1 MRQVLVS
8 RKENFMK
15 IEAHVKKMEGD
26 VDNLTKRINNINTS
40 LEKAVVTLKQ
50 VKTIITVTTYDKIS

>member
-1 MRQVLVS
+1 
-8 RKENFMK
+8 MK